1 MKTYTKFLVSIF
13 LNSIFNV
20 FLIIFCLIFVLN
32 LLTELEFFKN
42 IQVSIYYPLYF
53 SFLNTPSFVFDVFP
67 FIFLLST
74 QLFFNNLFD
83 NDQLEIF
90 KYSGLKNSKI
100 LSIINITAF
109 VLGIFIIFFFYNLSS
124 NVKSLY
130 LQLKTNYTQD
140 DKYLAVI
147 TNNGLWI
154 KDVINSKTLM
164 INAAKIDKNFLVD
177 TYISE
182 FDQNFQIVKNIK
194 SKRIDISKNEW
205 IIYNPEVYEQNYKT
219 NEKMLKLNTNFN
231 YNIIQNLFSNLSSL
245 SLFDLWEMRK
255 NYKKLSYSLTDIDL
269 QLMKLVSYPLYL
281 VLMTM
286 LSAIIMFNTKKFNN
300 KYTKIILGFFCS
312 VVIYYLTNFFYV
324 LGSTENI
331 NLAVSIASPLL
342 ILFLINIYFVRN
354 INAK

>member
-177 TYISE
+177 AYISE

-205 IIYNPEVYEQNYKT
+205 IIYNPEVYEQNYKI
-219 NEKMLKLNTNFN
+219 NKKMLKLNTNFN

-324 LGSTENI
+324 LGSTEKI

>member
-1 MKTYTKFLVSIF
+1 MKTYTKFIISIF

-20 FLIIFCLIFVLN
+20 FLIMFSLIFILN

-53 SFLNTPSFVFDVFP
+53 SFLNTPSFIFDVFP

-74 QLFFNNLFD
+74 QLFFNSLF
-83 NDQLEIF
+83 NDDQIDIL

-100 LSIINITAF
+100 LSIINITTF
-109 VLGIFIIFFFYNLSS
+109 VLGIFIIIFFYNLSS

-130 LQLKTNYTQD
+130 LELKTNYTKD

-154 KDVINSKTLM
+154 KDIIRSKTLI

-182 FDQNFQIVKNIK
+182 FDQNFEIVKNIR
-194 SKRIDISKNEW
+194 SKKIDITKNEW
-205 IIYNPEVYEQNYKT
+205 LIYNAEIYEQNYKK

-245 SLFDLWEMRK
+245 SLLDLWEMRK
-255 NYKKLSYSLTDIDL
+255 NYKKLNYSVTDIDL
-269 QLMKLVSYPLYL
+269 QLMKLISYPLYL
-281 VLMTM
+281 LLMTM
-286 LSAIIMFNTKKFNN
+286 LAAIIMFNTKKSSN
-300 KYTKIILGFFCS
+300 KYKRIVLGLFCS
-312 VVIYYLTNFFYV
+312 VVIYYFSNFFYV
-324 LGSTENI
+324 LGSTEKI
-331 NLAVSIASPLL
+331 NLAISVTIPLL
-342 ILFLINIYFVRN
+342 ILFLINIYFMRN

>member
-1 MKTYTKFLVSIF
+1 MKTYTKFIISIF

-20 FLIIFCLIFVLN
+20 FLIMFSLIFILN

-53 SFLNTPSFVFDVFP
+53 SFLNTPSFIFDVFP

-74 QLFFNNLFD
+74 QLFFNNLF
-83 NDQLEIF
+83 NDDQIDIL

-100 LSIINITAF
+100 LSIINITTF
-109 VLGIFIIFFFYNLSS
+109 VLGIFIIIFFYNLSS

-130 LQLKTNYTQD
+130 LELKTNYTKD

-154 KDVINSKTLM
+154 KDIIRSKTLI

-182 FDQNFQIVKNIK
+182 FDQNFEIVKNIR
-194 SKRIDISKNEW
+194 SKKIDITKNEW
-205 IIYNPEVYEQNYKT
+205 LIYNAEIYEQNYKK

-245 SLFDLWEMRK
+245 SLLDLWEMRK
-255 NYKKLSYSLTDIDL
+255 NYKKLNYSVTDIDL
-269 QLMKLVSYPLYL
+269 QLMKLISYPLYL
-281 VLMTM
+281 LLMTM
-286 LSAIIMFNTKKFNN
+286 LAAIIMFNTKKSSN
-300 KYTKIILGFFCS
+300 KYKRIVLGLFCS
-312 VVIYYLTNFFYV
+312 VVIYYFSNFFYV
-324 LGSTENI
+324 LGSTEKI
-331 NLAVSIASPLL
+331 NLAISVTIPLL
-342 ILFLINIYFVRN
+342 ILFLINIYFMRN

>member
-1 MKTYTKFLVSIF
+1 MFS
-13 LNSIFNV
+13 
-20 FLIIFCLIFVLN
+20 LIFILN

-53 SFLNTPSFVFDVFP
+53 SFLNTPSFIFDVFP

-74 QLFFNNLFD
+74 QLFFNSLF
-83 NDQLEIF
+83 NDDQIDIL

-100 LSIINITAF
+100 LLIINITTF
-109 VLGIFIIFFFYNLSS
+109 VLGIFIIIFFYNLSS

-130 LQLKTNYTQD
+130 LELKTNYTKD

-154 KDVINSKTLM
+154 KDIIRSKTLI

-182 FDQNFQIVKNIK
+182 FDQNFEIVKNIR
-194 SKRIDISKNEW
+194 SKKIDITKNEW
-205 IIYNPEVYEQNYKT
+205 LIYNAEIYEQNYKK

-245 SLFDLWEMRK
+245 SLLDLWEMRK
-255 NYKKLSYSLTDIDL
+255 NYKKLNYSVTDIDL
-269 QLMKLVSYPLYL
+269 QLMKLISYPLYL
-281 VLMTM
+281 LLMTM
-286 LSAIIMFNTKKFNN
+286 LAAIIMFNTKKSSN
-300 KYTKIILGFFCS
+300 KYKRIVLGLFCS
-312 VVIYYLTNFFYV
+312 VVIYYFSNFFYV
-324 LGSTENI
+324 LGSTEKI
-331 NLAVSIASPLL
+331 NLAISVTIPLL
-342 ILFLINIYFVRN
+342 ILFLINIYFMRN

>member
-1 MKTYTKFLVSIF
+1 MKTYTKFIISIF

-20 FLIIFCLIFVLN
+20 FLIMFSLIFILN

-53 SFLNTPSFVFDVFP
+53 SFLNTPSFIFDIFP

-74 QLFFNNLFD
+74 QLFFNSLF
-83 NDQLEIF
+83 NDDQIDIL

-100 LSIINITAF
+100 LLIINITTF
-109 VLGIFIIFFFYNLSS
+109 VLGIFIIIFFYNLSS

-130 LQLKTNYTQD
+130 LELKTNYTKD

-154 KDVINSKTLM
+154 KDIIHSKTLI

-182 FDQNFQIVKNIK
+182 FDQNFEIVKNIR
-194 SKRIDISKNEW
+194 SKKIDISKNEW
-205 IIYNPEVYEQNYKT
+205 LIYNAEIYEQNYKK

-245 SLFDLWEMRK
+245 SLLDLWEMRK
-255 NYKKLSYSLTDIDL
+255 NYKKLNYSVTDIDL
-269 QLMKLVSYPLYL
+269 QLMKLISYPLYL
-281 VLMTM
+281 LLMTM
-286 LSAIIMFNTKKFNN
+286 LAAIIMFNTKKSSN
-300 KYTKIILGFFCS
+300 KYKRIVLGLFCS
-312 VVIYYLTNFFYV
+312 VVIYYFSNFFYV
-324 LGSTENI
+324 LGSTEKI
-331 NLAVSIASPLL
+331 NLAISVTIPLL
-342 ILFLINIYFVRN
+342 ILFLINIYFMRN

>member
-1 MKTYTKFLVSIF
+1 MKTYTKFIISIF

-20 FLIIFCLIFVLN
+20 FLIMFSLIFILN

-53 SFLNTPSFVFDVFP
+53 SFLNTPSFIFDVFP

-74 QLFFNNLFD
+74 QLFFNSLF
-83 NDQLEIF
+83 NDDQIDIL

-100 LSIINITAF
+100 LLIINITTF
-109 VLGIFIIFFFYNLSS
+109 VLGILIIIFFYNLSS

-130 LQLKTNYTQD
+130 LELKTNYTKD

-154 KDVINSKTLM
+154 KDIIHSKTLI

-182 FDQNFQIVKNIK
+182 FDQNFEIVKNIR
-194 SKRIDISKNEW
+194 SKKIDISKNEW
-205 IIYNPEVYEQNYKT
+205 LIYNAEIYEQNYKK

-245 SLFDLWEMRK
+245 SLLDLWEMRK
-255 NYKKLSYSLTDIDL
+255 NYKKLNYSVTDIDL
-269 QLMKLVSYPLYL
+269 QLMKLISYPLYL
-281 VLMTM
+281 LLMTM
-286 LSAIIMFNTKKFNN
+286 LAAIIMFNTKKSSN
-300 KYTKIILGFFCS
+300 KYKRIVLGLFCS
-312 VVIYYLTNFFYV
+312 VVIYYFSNFFYV
-324 LGSTENI
+324 LGSTEKI
-331 NLAVSIASPLL
+331 NLAISVTIPLL
-342 ILFLINIYFVRN
+342 ILFLINIYFMRN

>member
-32 LLTELEFFKN
+32 LLTELEFFKD
-42 IQVSIYYPLYF
+42 IQISIYYPLYF

-194 SKRIDISKNEW
+194 SKKIDISKNEW

-219 NEKMLKLNTNFN
+219 NKKMLKLNTNFN

-286 LSAIIMFNTKKFNN
+286 LSAIIMFNTKK
-300 KYTKIILGFFCS
+300 
-312 VVIYYLTNFFYV
+312 
-324 LGSTENI
+324 
-331 NLAVSIASPLL
+331 
-342 ILFLINIYFVRN
+342 LFLLVLLLRSFLEF
-354 INAK
+354 

>member
-20 FLIIFCLIFVLN
+20 FLIMFSLIFILN
-32 LLTELEFFKN
+32 LLTELEFFKE
-42 IQVSIYYPLYF
+42 ISVSIYYPIYF
-53 SFLNTPSFVFDVFP
+53 SFLNTPSFIFDVFP
-67 FIFLLST
+67 FVFLLST
-74 QLFFNNLFD
+74 QLFFINLFN
-83 NDQLEIF
+83 NDQIDIL

-109 VLGIFIIFFFYNLSS
+109 FLGVFIIFFFYNLSS

-130 LQLKTNYTQD
+130 LELKTNYTKD

-154 KDVINSKTLM
+154 KDSINSKILM
-164 INAAKIDKNFLVD
+164 INAAKIDQNFLID

-182 FDQNFQIVKNIK
+182 FNQNFEIIRNIK
-194 SKRIDISKNEW
+194 SKKIDISTNEW
-205 IIYNPEVYEQNYKT
+205 LIYNAEIFEQNYKKD
-219 NEKMLKLNTNFN
+219 EKIFKLNTNFN

-245 SLFDLWEMRK
+245 SFLDLWDMRN
-255 NYKKLSYSLTDIDL
+255 NYKKLNYSLTDVDL
-269 QLMKLVSYPLYL
+269 QLMKLITYPVYL

-286 LSAIIMFNTKKFNN
+286 LSSIIMLNTKKFGNR
-300 KYTKIILGFFCS
+300 YAKIVLGLFCS
-312 VVIYYLTNFFYV
+312 VVIYYLSNFFYV
-324 LGSTENI
+324 LGSTEKI
-331 NLAVSIASPLL
+331 NLVGSIIIPLL
-342 ILFLINIYFVRN
+342 ILSLINIYFVRN

>member
-1 MKTYTKFLVSIF
+1 
-13 LNSIFNV
+13 
-20 FLIIFCLIFVLN
+20 
-32 LLTELEFFKN
+32 
-42 IQVSIYYPLYF
+42 
-53 SFLNTPSFVFDVFP
+53 
-67 FIFLLST
+67 
-74 QLFFNNLFD
+74 
-83 NDQLEIF
+83 
-90 KYSGLKNSKI
+90 
-100 LSIINITAF
+100 
-109 VLGIFIIFFFYNLSS
+109 
-124 NVKSLY
+124 
-130 LQLKTNYTQD
+130 
-140 DKYLAVI
+140 
-147 TNNGLWI
+147 
-154 KDVINSKTLM
+154 M

-194 SKRIDISKNEW
+194 SKRIDISKNEL

-324 LGSTENI
+324 LGSTEKI
-331 NLAVSIASPLL
+331 NNWLAITIPLL
-342 ILFLINIYFVRN
+342 ILFLINIYFMRN

>member
-1 MKTYTKFLVSIF
+1 MKTYTKFIISIF

-20 FLIIFCLIFVLN
+20 FLIMFSLIFILN

-53 SFLNTPSFVFDVFP
+53 SFLNTPSFIFDVFP

-74 QLFFNNLFD
+74 QLFFNSLF
-83 NDQLEIF
+83 NDDQIDIL

-100 LSIINITAF
+100 LLIINITTF
-109 VLGIFIIFFFYNLSS
+109 VLGVFIIIFFYNLSS

-130 LQLKTNYTQD
+130 LELKTNYTKD

-154 KDVINSKTLM
+154 KDIIHSKTLI

-177 TYISE
+177 TYISV
-182 FDQNFQIVKNIK
+182 FDQNFEIVKNIR
-194 SKRIDISKNEW
+194 SKKIDISKNEW
-205 IIYNPEVYEQNYKT
+205 LIYNAEIYEQNYKK

-245 SLFDLWEMRK
+245 SLLDLWEMRK
-255 NYKKLSYSLTDIDL
+255 NYKKLNYSVTDIDL
-269 QLMKLVSYPLYL
+269 QLMKLISYPLYL
-281 VLMTM
+281 LLMTM
-286 LSAIIMFNTKKFNN
+286 LAAIIMFNTKKSSN
-300 KYTKIILGFFCS
+300 KYKRIVLGLFCS
-312 VVIYYLTNFFYV
+312 VVIYYFSNFFYV
-324 LGSTENI
+324 LGSTEKI
-331 NLAVSIASPLL
+331 NLAISVTIPLL
-342 ILFLINIYFVRN
+342 ILFLINIYFMRN

>member
-1 MKTYTKFLVSIF
+1 MKTYTKFIVSIF

-20 FLIIFCLIFVLN
+20 FLIMFSLIFILN

-53 SFLNTPSFVFDVFP
+53 SFLNTPSFIFDVFP

-74 QLFFNNLFD
+74 QLFFNNLF
-83 NDQLEIF
+83 NDDQIDIL

-100 LSIINITAF
+100 LLIINMTTF
-109 VLGIFIIFFFYNLSS
+109 VLGVFIIIFFYNLSS

-130 LQLKTNYTQD
+130 LELKTNYTKD

-154 KDVINSKTLM
+154 KDIIHSKTLI
-164 INAAKIDKNFLVD
+164 INAARIDKNFLVN

-182 FDQNFQIVKNIK
+182 FDQNFEIVKNIR
-194 SKRIDISKNEW
+194 SKKIDISKNEW
-205 IIYNPEVYEQNYKT
+205 LIYNAEIYEQNYKK
-219 NEKMLKLNTNFN
+219 NEKILRLNTNFN

-245 SLFDLWEMRK
+245 SLLDLWEMRK
-255 NYKKLSYSLTDIDL
+255 NYKKLNYSVTDIDL
-269 QLMKLVSYPLYL
+269 QLMKLISYPLYL
-281 VLMTM
+281 LLMTT
-286 LSAIIMFNTKKFNN
+286 LAAIIMFNTKKSSN
-300 KYTKIILGFFCS
+300 KYKRIILGLFCS
-312 VVIYYLTNFFYV
+312 VVIYYFSNFFYV
-324 LGSTENI
+324 LGSTEKI
-331 NLAVSIASPLL
+331 NLTISVVMPLL
-342 ILFLINIYFVRN
+342 ILFLINIYFMRN

>member
-32 LLTELEFFKN
+32 LLTELEFFKD

-205 IIYNPEVYEQNYKT
+205 IIYNPEVYEQNYKI
-219 NEKMLKLNTNFN
+219 NKKMLKLNTNFN

-324 LGSTENI
+324 LGSTEKI

>member
-1 MKTYTKFLVSIF
+1 MKTYTKFIVSIF

-20 FLIIFCLIFVLN
+20 FLIMFSLIFILN

-53 SFLNTPSFVFDVFP
+53 SFLNTPSFIFDVFP

-74 QLFFNNLFD
+74 QLFFNSLF
-83 NDQLEIF
+83 NDDQIDIL

-100 LSIINITAF
+100 LLIINMTTF
-109 VLGIFIIFFFYNLSS
+109 VLGVFIIIFFYNLSS

-130 LQLKTNYTQD
+130 LELKTNYTKD

-154 KDVINSKTLM
+154 KDIIRSKTLI

-182 FDQNFQIVKNIK
+182 FDQNFEIVKNIR
-194 SKRIDISKNEW
+194 SKKIDISKNEW
-205 IIYNPEVYEQNYKT
+205 LIYNAEIYEQNYKK

-245 SLFDLWEMRK
+245 SFLDLWEMRK
-255 NYKKLSYSLTDIDL
+255 NYKKLNYSVTDIDL
-269 QLMKLVSYPLYL
+269 QLMKLISYPLYL
-281 VLMTM
+281 LLMTM
-286 LSAIIMFNTKKFNN
+286 LAAIIMFNTKKSSN
-300 KYTKIILGFFCS
+300 KYKRIVLGLFCS
-312 VVIYYLTNFFYV
+312 VVIYYFSNFFYV
-324 LGSTENI
+324 LGSTEKI
-331 NLAVSIASPLL
+331 NLAISVAMPLL
-342 ILFLINIYFVRN
+342 ILFLINIYFMRN

>member
-1 MKTYTKFLVSIF
+1 MKTYTKFIISIF

-20 FLIIFCLIFVLN
+20 FLIMFSLIFILN

-53 SFLNTPSFVFDVFP
+53 SFLNTPSFIFDIFP

-74 QLFFNNLFD
+74 QLFFNSLF
-83 NDQLEIF
+83 NDDQIDIL

-100 LSIINITAF
+100 LLIINITTF
-109 VLGIFIIFFFYNLSS
+109 VLGILIIIFFYNLSS

-130 LQLKTNYTQD
+130 LELKTNYTKD

-154 KDVINSKTLM
+154 KDIIHSKTLI

-182 FDQNFQIVKNIK
+182 FDQNFEIVKNIR
-194 SKRIDISKNEW
+194 SKKIDISKNEW
-205 IIYNPEVYEQNYKT
+205 LIYNAEIYEQNYKK

-245 SLFDLWEMRK
+245 SLLDLWEMRK
-255 NYKKLSYSLTDIDL
+255 NYKKLNYSVTDIDL
-269 QLMKLVSYPLYL
+269 QLMKLISYPLYL
-281 VLMTM
+281 LLMTM
-286 LSAIIMFNTKKFNN
+286 LAAIIMFNTKKSSN
-300 KYTKIILGFFCS
+300 KYKRIVLGLFCS
-312 VVIYYLTNFFYV
+312 VVIYYFSNFFYV
-324 LGSTENI
+324 LGSTEKI
-331 NLAVSIASPLL
+331 NLAISVTIPLL
-342 ILFLINIYFVRN
+342 ILL
-354 INAK
+354 

>member
-1 MKTYTKFLVSIF
+1 MKTYTKFIVSIF

-20 FLIIFCLIFVLN
+20 FLIMFCLIFVLN
-32 LLTELEFFKN
+32 LLTELEFFKD
-42 IQVSIYYPLYF
+42 IQVSTFYPLYF
-53 SFLNTPSFVFDVFP
+53 SFLNTPSFIFDVFP

-74 QLFFNNLFD
+74 QLFFNNLFN
-83 NDQLEIF
+83 NDQIDIF

-100 LSIINITAF
+100 LSIINITTF
-109 VLGIFIIFFFYNLSS
+109 ILGVFIIIFFYNLSS
-124 NVKSLY
+124 NVKNLY
-130 LQLKTNYTQD
+130 LELKTNYTKD

-164 INAAKIDKNFLVD
+164 INAAKIDKNFLID

-182 FDQNFQIVKNIK
+182 FNQNYQIVNNIK
-194 SKRIDISKNEW
+194 SKKIDISKNEW
-205 IIYNPEVYEQNYKT
+205 IIYDPEIYKQNYKK
-219 NEKMLKLNTNFN
+219 NEKILKLNTNFN

-245 SLFDLWEMRK
+245 SFLDLWDMRK
-255 NYKKLSYSLTDIDL
+255 NYKKLNYSLIDIDL
-269 QLMKLVSYPLYL
+269 HLMKLISYPLYL

-286 LSAIIMFNTKKFNN
+286 LSAIIMFNTKKFSN
-300 KYTKIILGFFCS
+300 KYTRIILGLFCS

-324 LGSTENI
+324 LGSTEKI
-331 NLAVSIASPLL
+331 DLVVSIAIPLL
-342 ILFLINIYFVRN
+342 ILSIINVYFLRN

>member
-1 MKTYTKFLVSIF
+1 MKTYTKFIISIF

-20 FLIIFCLIFVLN
+20 FLIMFSLIFILN

-53 SFLNTPSFVFDVFP
+53 SFLNTPSFIFDVFP

-74 QLFFNNLFD
+74 QLFFNSLF
-83 NDQLEIF
+83 NDDQIDIL

-100 LSIINITAF
+100 LLIINITTF
-109 VLGIFIIFFFYNLSS
+109 VLGIFIIIFFYNLSS

-130 LQLKTNYTQD
+130 LELKTNYTKD

-154 KDVINSKTLM
+154 KDIIHSKTLI

-182 FDQNFQIVKNIK
+182 FDQNFEIVKNIR
-194 SKRIDISKNEW
+194 SKKIDITKNEW
-205 IIYNPEVYEQNYKT
+205 LIYNAEIYEQNYKK

-245 SLFDLWEMRK
+245 SLLDLWEMRK
-255 NYKKLSYSLTDIDL
+255 NYKKLNYSVTDIDL
-269 QLMKLVSYPLYL
+269 QLMKLISYPLYL
-281 VLMTM
+281 LLMTM
-286 LSAIIMFNTKKFNN
+286 LAAIIMFNTKKSSN
-300 KYTKIILGFFCS
+300 KYKRIILGLFCS
-312 VVIYYLTNFFYV
+312 VVIYYFSNFFYV
-324 LGSTENI
+324 LGSTEKI
-331 NLAVSIASPLL
+331 NLAISVTIPLL
-342 ILFLINIYFVRN
+342 ILFLINIYFMRN

>member
-1 MKTYTKFLVSIF
+1 MKTYTKFIISIF

-20 FLIIFCLIFVLN
+20 FLIMFSLIFILN

-53 SFLNTPSFVFDVFP
+53 SFLNTPSFIFDIFP

-74 QLFFNNLFD
+74 QLFFNSLF
-83 NDQLEIF
+83 NDDQIDIL

-100 LSIINITAF
+100 LLIINITTF
-109 VLGIFIIFFFYNLSS
+109 VLGIFIIIFFYNLSS

-130 LQLKTNYTQD
+130 LELKTNYTKD

-154 KDVINSKTLM
+154 KDIIRSKTLI

-182 FDQNFQIVKNIK
+182 FDQNFEIVKNIR
-194 SKRIDISKNEW
+194 SKKIDITKNEW
-205 IIYNPEVYEQNYKT
+205 LIYNAEIYEQNYKK
-219 NEKMLKLNTNFN
+219 NEKILKLNTNFN

-245 SLFDLWEMRK
+245 SLLDLWEMRK
-255 NYKKLSYSLTDIDL
+255 NYKKLNYSVTDIDL
-269 QLMKLVSYPLYL
+269 QLMKLISYPLYL
-281 VLMTM
+281 LLMTM
-286 LSAIIMFNTKKFNN
+286 LAAIIMFNTKKSSN
-300 KYTKIILGFFCS
+300 KYKRIVLGLFCS
-312 VVIYYLTNFFYV
+312 VVIYYFSNFFYV
-324 LGSTENI
+324 LGSTEKI
-331 NLAVSIASPLL
+331 NLAISVTIPLL
-342 ILFLINIYFVRN
+342 ILFLINIYFMRN

>member
-1 MKTYTKFLVSIF
+1 MKTYTKFIISIF

-20 FLIIFCLIFVLN
+20 FLIMFSLIFILN

-53 SFLNTPSFVFDVFP
+53 SFLNTPSFIFDVFP

-74 QLFFNNLFD
+74 QLFFNTLF
-83 NDQLEIF
+83 NDDQIDIL

-100 LSIINITAF
+100 LLIINITTF
-109 VLGIFIIFFFYNLSS
+109 VLGIFIIIFFYNLSS

-130 LQLKTNYTQD
+130 LELKTNYTKD

-154 KDVINSKTLM
+154 KDIIHSKTLI

-182 FDQNFQIVKNIK
+182 FDQNFEIVKNIR
-194 SKRIDISKNEW
+194 SKKIDITKNEW
-205 IIYNPEVYEQNYKT
+205 LIYNAEIYEQNYKK

-245 SLFDLWEMRK
+245 SLLDLWEMRK
-255 NYKKLSYSLTDIDL
+255 NYKKLNYSVTDIDL
-269 QLMKLVSYPLYL
+269 QLMKLISYPLYL
-281 VLMTM
+281 LLMTM
-286 LSAIIMFNTKKFNN
+286 LAAIIMFNTKKSSN
-300 KYTKIILGFFCS
+300 KYKRIILGLFCS
-312 VVIYYLTNFFYV
+312 VVIYYFSNFFYV
-324 LGSTENI
+324 LGSTEKI
-331 NLAVSIASPLL
+331 NLAISVTIPLL
-342 ILFLINIYFVRN
+342 ILFLINIYFMRN

>member
-1 MKTYTKFLVSIF
+1 MKTYTKFIVSIF

-20 FLIIFCLIFVLN
+20 FLIMFSLIFILN

-53 SFLNTPSFVFDVFP
+53 SFLNTPSFIFDVFP

-74 QLFFNNLFD
+74 QLFFNNLF
-83 NDQLEIF
+83 NDDQIDIL

-100 LSIINITAF
+100 LLIINMTTF
-109 VLGIFIIFFFYNLSS
+109 VVGVFIVIFYYSLSS

-130 LQLKTNYTQD
+130 LELKTNYTKD

-154 KDVINSKTLM
+154 KDIIHSKTLI
-164 INAAKIDKNFLVD
+164 INAARIDKNFLVN

-182 FDQNFQIVKNIK
+182 FDQNFEIVKNIR
-194 SKRIDISKNEW
+194 SKKIDISKNEW
-205 IIYNPEVYEQNYKT
+205 LIYNAEIYEQNYKK
-219 NEKMLKLNTNFN
+219 NEKILRLNTNFN

-245 SLFDLWEMRK
+245 SLLDLWEMRK
-255 NYKKLSYSLTDIDL
+255 NYKKLNYSVTDIDL
-269 QLMKLVSYPLYL
+269 QLMKLISYPLYL
-281 VLMTM
+281 LLMTM
-286 LSAIIMFNTKKFNN
+286 LAAIIMFNTKKSSN
-300 KYTKIILGFFCS
+300 KYKRIILGLFCS
-312 VVIYYLTNFFYV
+312 VVIYYFSNFFYV
-324 LGSTENI
+324 LGSTEKI
-331 NLAVSIASPLL
+331 HLTISVAMPLL
-342 ILFLINIYFVRN
+342 ILFLINIYFMRN

>member
-1 MKTYTKFLVSIF
+1 MKTYTKFIISIF

-20 FLIIFCLIFVLN
+20 FLIMFSLIFILN

-53 SFLNTPSFVFDVFP
+53 SFLNTPSFIFDVFP

-74 QLFFNNLFD
+74 QLFFNSLF
-83 NDQLEIF
+83 NDDQIDIL

-100 LSIINITAF
+100 LSIINITTF
-109 VLGIFIIFFFYNLSS
+109 VLGIFIIIFFYNLSS

-130 LQLKTNYTQD
+130 LELKTNYTKD

-154 KDVINSKTLM
+154 KDIIHSKTLI

-182 FDQNFQIVKNIK
+182 FDQNFEIVKNIR
-194 SKRIDISKNEW
+194 SKKIDITKNEW
-205 IIYNPEVYEQNYKT
+205 LIYNAEIYEQNYKK

-245 SLFDLWEMRK
+245 SLLDLWEMRK
-255 NYKKLSYSLTDIDL
+255 NYKKLNYSVTDIDL
-269 QLMKLVSYPLYL
+269 QLMKLISYPLYL
-281 VLMTM
+281 LLMTM
-286 LSAIIMFNTKKFNN
+286 LAAIIMFNTKKSSN
-300 KYTKIILGFFCS
+300 KYKRIVLGLFCS
-312 VVIYYLTNFFYV
+312 VVIYYFSNFFYV
-324 LGSTENI
+324 LGSTEKI
-331 NLAVSIASPLL
+331 NLAISVTIPLL
-342 ILFLINIYFVRN
+342 ILFLINIYFMRN